1 MNLLRI
7 TIISLNIFLSIVIFG
22 CSSPE
27 YSQTKDIKDAQWHIT
42 DTAHFDVDIS
52 NNQMPRNIFIELTHE
67 DDYSYGNIFLFSDI
81 VFPDGKTIKD
91 TLQYILIN
99 PNYEWAGKGMGSK
112 TLKFPYKQNVSFPTA
127 GKYRFK
133 ICQAMRV
140 GNDSILAGIDK
151 ITLTIE

>member
-1 MNLLRI
+1 MNLLKT
-7 TIISLNIFLSIVIFG
+7 TIISLIFFISIAIFG

-27 YSQTKDIKDAQWHIT
+27 YSHTKEIKDAKWHIT
-42 DTAHFDVDIS
+42 DTAEFDVDIN
-52 NNQMPRNIFIELTHE
+52 NNQIPRNIFIELTHE
-67 DDYSYGNIFLFSDI
+67 DDYSYGNIYLFSDI
-81 VFPDGKTIKD
+81 VFPDGKIIKD

-112 TLKFPYKQNVSFPTA
+112 TLKFPYKQNVSFPSS

-133 ICQAMRV
+133 VCQAMRV
-140 GNDSILAGIDK
+140 GTDSILTGIDK